1 MHGEGFFYQAFVYL
15 TAAVIAVPIAKRL
28 GLGSVLGYLL
38 AGVAIGPFGLVL
50 IGEEGQDVM
59 HFAEFGVV
67 MMLFLVGLE
76 LQPRLLWRLRGPI
89 LGLGGLQVAATSTL
103 IAGVAMA
110 LGLPWRS
117 ALAIGLILSLSS
129 TAIVLQTLAEK
140 GLIKTGGG
148 QSAFSV
154 LLFQD
159 IAVIPML
166 AVFPLLAVAGHVAS
180 DASHATTWVDGLP
193 AWGQTLVV
201 LLAVAGIVV
210 GGTFVLRP
218 AFRLIA
224 RTRLREVFV
233 AASLLLVIGIA
244 LLMTKV
250 GLSPAL
256 GTFLAGVVL
265 ANSEYRHELESDI
278 EPFKGLLLGLFFL
291 AVGASIDFRLIGERP
306 GLIFGLV
313 LALMIGKFAILAV
326 LGRAFRMGLDQ
337 NLLFAFALAQGG
349 EFAFVLFSFA
359 SQHGVLGPSIS
370 GPLIA
375 VVAVSMALT
384 PLVMLV
390 NEKLVQPRFGTKEK
404 QDRPADVI
412 DAAHPVL
419 IAGFGRFG
427 SVVGRLLRANGVP
440 TTVLDVDSDHVDVL
454 RKLGIPVYYGDACRP
469 DLLHVA
475 GAEHARLI
483 IIAIDDPEKVLE
495 LVHTVRKHYPKLP
508 IFARATSRAH
518 AYELLEAGVEHV
530 YRETLDSSI
539 RLGTDALRVLGVGSY
554 QAVRAA
560 RLFRRQDEL
569 NLRELAK
576 LRNDKPAYVNV
587 ARQRIADMER
597 VLTEERKRMDDS
609 DDAAWDTDSLRQE
622 YGGESD

>member
-1 MHGEGFFYQAFVYL
+1 
-15 TAAVIAVPIAKRL
+15 
-28 GLGSVLGYLL
+28 
-38 AGVAIGPFGLVL
+38 
-50 IGEEGQDVM
+50 
-59 HFAEFGVV
+59 
-67 MMLFLVGLE
+67 
-76 LQPRLLWRLRGPI
+76 
-89 LGLGGLQVAATSTL
+89 
-103 IAGVAMA
+103 
-110 LGLPWRS
+110 
-117 ALAIGLILSLSS
+117 
-129 TAIVLQTLAEK
+129 
-140 GLIKTGGG
+140 
-148 QSAFSV
+148 
-154 LLFQD
+154 
-159 IAVIPML
+159 
-166 AVFPLLAVAGHVAS
+166 
-180 DASHATTWVDGLP
+180 
-193 AWGQTLVV
+193 
-201 LLAVAGIVV
+201 
-210 GGTFVLRP
+210 
-218 AFRLIA
+218 
-224 RTRLREVFV
+224 
-233 AASLLLVIGIA
+233 
-244 LLMTKV
+244 
-250 GLSPAL
+250 
-256 GTFLAGVVL
+256 
-265 ANSEYRHELESDI
+265 
-278 EPFKGLLLGLFFL
+278 
-291 AVGASIDFRLIGERP
+291 
-306 GLIFGLV
+306 
-313 LALMIGKFAILAV
+313 
-326 LGRAFRMGLDQ
+326 
-337 NLLFAFALAQGG
+337 
-349 EFAFVLFSFA
+349 
-359 SQHGVLGPSIS
+359 
-370 GPLIA
+370 
-375 VVAVSMALT
+375 MALT